1 MNYIIAKTVIIF
13 FFILSPLNAHYF
25 SESFSKWNVVDAIV
39 EANFSLLTLE
49 STRIFQVEN
58 YQKIM
63 FEENLSEIDVFKIYL
78 SQHLKVTSEG
88 KNCSLVD
95 EIKELNSQEG
105 SLNLSLKFEC
115 KSNKEIKIINKDLFN
130 LVQSHIHIARVY
142 IDNHLYTEK
151 ALFFNDQSIDLNEE
165 KVSNSFAK
173 SFYKFF
179 SLGLYHILSGYDHLL
194 FILGLLLLVTN
205 LKRLLLVITGFTIG
219 HSLTL
224 SLSVINIIQVKSSL
238 IEALIGYT
246 IMFVGLEYLYKKN
259 NDHRISVLFIT
270 ILSVLLLI
278 FGHLFNPSFPYF
290 LVLGIL
296 LFSLGYFYLLINLKS
311 ENNLLSII
319 TIIFG
324 LIHGFGFGGFLL
336 GSKISSEN
344 IFSGL
349 LGFNLGV
356 EVGQIIFVLLILLI
370 YKLLMTLKITKI
382 IEVMK
387 NLSFFAVVFFGF
399 FFLFKDYSLK
409 TNKNIKAQ

>member
-1 MNYIIAKTVIIF
+1 MNYIIANTVIIF
-13 FFILSPLNAHYF
+13 FFLLSPLNAHYF
-25 SESFSKWNVVDAIV
+25 SESFSKWNVVDNKI

-63 FEENLSEIDVFKIYL
+63 FEENLSETDVFKIYL

-105 SLNLSLKFEC
+105 SLNLSLNFEC
-115 KSNKEIKIINKDLFN
+115 PSNKEIKIINNALFN
-130 LVQSHIHIARVY
+130 LVQSHIHIARIY
-142 IDNHLYTEK
+142 IDNNLYTEK

-165 KVSNSFAK
+165 KENNSFSN

-179 SLGLYHILSGYDHLL
+179 SLGLDHILSGYDHLL

-224 SLSVINIIQVKSSL
+224 SISVINIIQVKSSL
-238 IEALIGYT
+238 VEALIGYT
-246 IMFVGLEYLYKKN
+246 IMFVGLEYLYKEN
-259 NDHRISVLFIT
+259 NDHRVSIIFIT
-270 ILSVLLLI
+270 TLSILLLI
-278 FGHLFNPSFPYF
+278 FGNLINPNFPYF
-290 LVLGIL
+290 LILGIL
-296 LFSLGYFYLLINLKS
+296 IFSLGYFYLLKNLNS

-336 GSKISSEN
+336 GSKITSEN
-344 IFSGL
+344 ILSGL

-382 IEVMK
+382 IDIMK

-399 FFLFKDYSLK
+399 FFFIQRL
-409 TNKNIKAQ
+409 IA

>member
-1 MNYIIAKTVIIF
+1 MNYIIANTVIILF
-13 FFILSPLNAHYF
+13 FLLSPLNAHYF
-25 SESFSKWNVVDAIV
+25 SESFSKWNVVDNKV

-63 FEENLSEIDVFKIYL
+63 FEENLSETDVFKIYL

-88 KNCSLVD
+88 KSCSLVD

-105 SLNLSLKFEC
+105 SLNLSLNFEC
-115 KSNKEIKIINKDLFN
+115 PSNKEIKIINNALFN
-130 LVQSHIHIARVY
+130 LVQSHIHIARIY
-142 IDNHLYTEK
+142 IDNNLYTEK

-165 KVSNSFAK
+165 KENNSFSN

-179 SLGLYHILSGYDHLL
+179 SLGLDHILSGYDHLL

-238 IEALIGYT
+238 VEALIGYT
-246 IMFVGLEYLYKKN
+246 IMFVGLEYLYKENK
-259 NDHRISVLFIT
+259 DHRVSMIFIT
-270 ILSVLLLI
+270 TLSSLLLI
-278 FGHLFNPSFPYF
+278 FGNLINPNFPYF
-290 LVLGIL
+290 LILGIL
-296 LFSLGYFYLLINLKS
+296 LFSLGYFYLLKNLNS

-356 EVGQIIFVLLILLI
+356 EVGQIIFVLFILLI
-370 YKLLMTLKITKI
+370 YKLLITLKITKT

-399 FFLFKDYSLK
+399 FFFIQRL
-409 TNKNIKAQ
+409 IA

>member
-1 MNYIIAKTVIIF
+1 MNYIIANTVIILF
-13 FFILSPLNAHYF
+13 FLLSPLNAHYF
-25 SESFSKWNVVDAIV
+25 SESFSKWNVVDNKV

-63 FEENLSEIDVFKIYL
+63 FEENLSETDVFKIYL

-105 SLNLSLKFEC
+105 SLNLSLNFEC
-115 KSNKEIKIINKDLFN
+115 PSNKEIKIINNALFN
-130 LVQSHIHIARVY
+130 LVQSHIHIARIY
-142 IDNHLYTEK
+142 IDNNLYTEK

-165 KVSNSFAK
+165 KENNSFSN

-179 SLGLYHILSGYDHLL
+179 SLGLDHILSGYDHLL

-238 IEALIGYT
+238 VEALIGYT
-246 IMFVGLEYLYKKN
+246 IMFVGLEYLYKEN
-259 NDHRISVLFIT
+259 NDHRVSMIFIT
-270 ILSVLLLI
+270 TLSLLLLI
-278 FGHLFNPSFPYF
+278 FGNLINPNFPYF
-290 LVLGIL
+290 LILGIL
-296 LFSLGYFYLLINLKS
+296 LFSLGYFYLLKNLNS
-311 ENNLLSII
+311 ENNLLSIL

-399 FFLFKDYSLK
+399 FFFIQRLI
-409 TNKNIKAQ
+409 T

>member
-1 MNYIIAKTVIIF
+1 MNYIIANTVIILF
-13 FFILSPLNAHYF
+13 FLLSPLNAHYF
-25 SESFSKWNVVDAIV
+25 SESFSKWNVVDNKV

-63 FEENLSEIDVFKIYL
+63 FEENLSETDVFKIYL

-105 SLNLSLKFEC
+105 SLNLSLNFEC
-115 KSNKEIKIINKDLFN
+115 PSNKEIKIINNALFN
-130 LVQSHIHIARVY
+130 LVQSHIHIARIY
-142 IDNHLYTEK
+142 IDNNLYTEK

-165 KVSNSFAK
+165 KENNSFSN

-179 SLGLYHILSGYDHLL
+179 SLGLDHILSGYDHLL

-238 IEALIGYT
+238 VEALIGYT
-246 IMFVGLEYLYKKN
+246 IMFVGLEYLYKEN
-259 NDHRISVLFIT
+259 NDHRVSMIFIT
-270 ILSVLLLI
+270 TLSLLLLI
-278 FGHLFNPSFPYF
+278 FGNLINPNFPYF
-290 LVLGIL
+290 LILGIL
-296 LFSLGYFYLLINLKS
+296 LFSLGYFYLLKNLNS

-399 FFLFKDYSLK
+399 FFFIQRL
-409 TNKNIKAQ
+409 IA

>member
-1 MNYIIAKTVIIF
+1 MNYIIANTVIILF
-13 FFILSPLNAHYF
+13 FLLSPLNAHYF
-25 SESFSKWNVVDAIV
+25 SESFSKWNVVDNKV

-63 FEENLSEIDVFKIYL
+63 FEENLSETDVFKIYL

-88 KNCSLVD
+88 KSCSLVD

-105 SLNLSLKFEC
+105 SLNLSLNFEC
-115 KSNKEIKIINKDLFN
+115 PSNKEIKIINNALFN
-130 LVQSHIHIARVY
+130 LVQSHIHIARIY
-142 IDNHLYTEK
+142 IDNNLYTEK

-165 KVSNSFAK
+165 KENNSFSN

-179 SLGLYHILSGYDHLL
+179 SLGLDHILSGYDHLL
-194 FILGLLLLVTN
+194 FILGLLLLVKN

-238 IEALIGYT
+238 VEALIGYT
-246 IMFVGLEYLYKKN
+246 IMFVGLEYLYKEN
-259 NDHRISVLFIT
+259 NDHRVSMIFIT
-270 ILSVLLLI
+270 TLSLLLLI
-278 FGHLFNPSFPYF
+278 FGNLINPNFPYF
-290 LVLGIL
+290 LILGIL
-296 LFSLGYFYLLINLKS
+296 LFSLGYFYLLKNLNS

-370 YKLLMTLKITKI
+370 YKLLTTLKITKI
-382 IEVMK
+382 IDVLK
-387 NLSFFAVVFFGF
+387 NLSFFVVVLFGF
-399 FFLFKDYSLK
+399 FFFIQRLV
-409 TNKNIKAQ
+409 A

>member
-1 MNYIIAKTVIIF
+1 MNYIIANTVIILF
-13 FFILSPLNAHYF
+13 FLLSPLNAHYF
-25 SESFSKWNVVDAIV
+25 SESFSKWNVVDNKV

-63 FEENLSEIDVFKIYL
+63 FEENLSETDVFKIYL

-105 SLNLSLKFEC
+105 SLNLSLNFEC
-115 KSNKEIKIINKDLFN
+115 PSNKEIKIINNALFN
-130 LVQSHIHIARVY
+130 LVQSHIHIARIY
-142 IDNHLYTEK
+142 IDNNLYTEK

-165 KVSNSFAK
+165 KENNSFSN

-179 SLGLYHILSGYDHLL
+179 SLGLDHILSGYDHLL

-238 IEALIGYT
+238 VEALIGYT
-246 IMFVGLEYLYKKN
+246 IMFVGLEYLYKEN
-259 NDHRISVLFIT
+259 NDHRVSMIFIT
-270 ILSVLLLI
+270 ALSLLLLI
-278 FGHLFNPSFPYF
+278 FGNLINPNFPYF
-290 LVLGIL
+290 LILGIL
-296 LFSLGYFYLLINLKS
+296 LFSLGYFYLLKNLNS

-356 EVGQIIFVLLILLI
+356 EVGQIIFVLLVLLI

-399 FFLFKDYSLK
+399 FFFIQRL
-409 TNKNIKAQ
+409 IA

>member
-25 SESFSKWNVVDAIV
+25 SESFSKWNVVDAKV

-115 KSNKEIKIINKDLFN
+115 PSNKEIKIINNALFN

-165 KVSNSFAK
+165 KENNSFAK

-179 SLGLYHILSGYDHLL
+179 SLGLDHILSGYDHLL

-238 IEALIGYT
+238 VEALIGYT
-246 IMFVGLEYLYKKN
+246 IMFVGLEYLYKEN
-259 NDHRISVLFIT
+259 NDHRVSMIFIT
-270 ILSVLLLI
+270 TLSLLLLI
-278 FGHLFNPSFPYF
+278 FGNLINPNFPYF
-290 LVLGIL
+290 LILGIL
-296 LFSLGYFYLLINLKS
+296 LFSLGYFYLLKNLNS

-399 FFLFKDYSLK
+399 FFFIQRL
-409 TNKNIKAQ
+409 IA

>member
-1 MNYIIAKTVIIF
+1 MNYIIANTVIILF
-13 FFILSPLNAHYF
+13 FLLSPLNAHYF
-25 SESFSKWNVVDAIV
+25 SESFSKWNVVDNKV

-63 FEENLSEIDVFKIYL
+63 FEENLSETDVFKIYL

-88 KNCSLVD
+88 KSCSLVD

-105 SLNLSLKFEC
+105 SLNLSLNFEC
-115 KSNKEIKIINKDLFN
+115 PSNKEIKIINNALFN
-130 LVQSHIHIARVY
+130 LVQSHIHIARIY
-142 IDNHLYTEK
+142 IDNNLYTEK

-165 KVSNSFAK
+165 KENNSFSN

-179 SLGLYHILSGYDHLL
+179 SLGLDHILSGYDHLL

-238 IEALIGYT
+238 VEALIGYT
-246 IMFVGLEYLYKKN
+246 IMFVGLEYLYKEN
-259 NDHRISVLFIT
+259 NDHRVSMIFIT
-270 ILSVLLLI
+270 TLSLLLLI
-278 FGHLFNPSFPYF
+278 FGNLINPNFPYF
-290 LVLGIL
+290 LILGIL
-296 LFSLGYFYLLINLKS
+296 LFSLGYFYLLKNLNS

-349 LGFNLGV
+349 LGFKLGV

-399 FFLFKDYSLK
+399 FFFIQRL
-409 TNKNIKAQ
+409 IA

>member
-1 MNYIIAKTVIIF
+1 MNYIIANTVIILF
-13 FFILSPLNAHYF
+13 FLLSPLNAHYF
-25 SESFSKWNVVDAIV
+25 SESFSKWNVVDNKI

-63 FEENLSEIDVFKIYL
+63 FEENLSETDVFKIYL

-105 SLNLSLKFEC
+105 SLNLSLNFEC
-115 KSNKEIKIINKDLFN
+115 PSNNEIKIINNALFN
-130 LVQSHIHIARVY
+130 LVQSHIHIARIY
-142 IDNHLYTEK
+142 IDNNLYTEK

-165 KVSNSFAK
+165 KENNSFSN

-179 SLGLYHILSGYDHLL
+179 SLGLDHILSGYDHLL

-205 LKRLLLVITGFTIG
+205 VKRLLLVITGFTIG

-238 IEALIGYT
+238 VEALIGYT
-246 IMFVGLEYLYKKN
+246 IMFVGLEYLYKEN
-259 NDHRISVLFIT
+259 NDHRVSMIFIT
-270 ILSVLLLI
+270 TLSLLLLI
-278 FGHLFNPSFPYF
+278 FGNLINPNFPYF
-290 LVLGIL
+290 LILGIL
-296 LFSLGYFYLLINLKS
+296 LFSLGYFYLLKNLNS

-387 NLSFFAVVFFGF
+387 NLSFFAVIFFGF
-399 FFLFKDYSLK
+399 LFFIQRL
-409 TNKNIKAQ
+409 IA

>member
-1 MNYIIAKTVIIF
+1 MNYIIANTVIILF
-13 FFILSPLNAHYF
+13 FLLSPLNAHYF
-25 SESFSKWNVVDAIV
+25 SESFSKWNVVDNKV

-63 FEENLSEIDVFKIYL
+63 FEENLSETDVFKIYL

-105 SLNLSLKFEC
+105 SLNLSLNFEC
-115 KSNKEIKIINKDLFN
+115 PSNKEIKIINNALFN
-130 LVQSHIHIARVY
+130 LVQSHIHIARIY
-142 IDNHLYTEK
+142 IDNNLYTEK

-165 KVSNSFAK
+165 KENNSFSN

-179 SLGLYHILSGYDHLL
+179 SLGLDHILSGYDHLL

-238 IEALIGYT
+238 VEALIGYT
-246 IMFVGLEYLYKKN
+246 IMFVGLEYLYKENK
-259 NDHRISVLFIT
+259 DHRVTMIIIT
-270 ILSVLLLI
+270 TLSLLLLI
-278 FGHLFNPSFPYF
+278 FGNLINPNFPYF
-290 LVLGIL
+290 LILGIL
-296 LFSLGYFYLLINLKS
+296 LFSLGYFYLLKNLNS

-370 YKLLMTLKITKI
+370 YKLLMTLKITKM
-382 IEVMK
+382 IEVIK
-387 NLSFFAVVFFGF
+387 NLSFFSVVFFGF
-399 FFLFKDYSLK
+399 FFFVQRL
-409 TNKNIKAQ
+409 IA

>member
-1 MNYIIAKTVIIF
+1 MNYIIANTVIILF
-13 FFILSPLNAHYF
+13 FLLSPLNAHYF
-25 SESFSKWNVVDAIV
+25 SESFSKWNVVDNKV

-63 FEENLSEIDVFKIYL
+63 FEENLSETDVFKIYL

-105 SLNLSLKFEC
+105 SLNLSLNFEC
-115 KSNKEIKIINKDLFN
+115 PSNNEIKIINNALFN
-130 LVQSHIHIARVY
+130 LVQSHIHIARIY
-142 IDNHLYTEK
+142 IDNNLYTEK

-165 KVSNSFAK
+165 KENNSFSN

-179 SLGLYHILSGYDHLL
+179 SLGLDHILSGYDHLL

-205 LKRLLLVITGFTIG
+205 VKRLLLVITGFTIG

-238 IEALIGYT
+238 VEALIGYT
-246 IMFVGLEYLYKKN
+246 IMFVGLEYLYKEN
-259 NDHRISVLFIT
+259 NDHRVSMIFIT
-270 ILSVLLLI
+270 TLSLLLLI
-278 FGHLFNPSFPYF
+278 FGNLINPNFPYF
-290 LVLGIL
+290 LILGIL
-296 LFSLGYFYLLINLKS
+296 LFSLGYFYLLKNLNS

-399 FFLFKDYSLK
+399 FFFIQRL
-409 TNKNIKAQ
+409 IA

>member
-1 MNYIIAKTVIIF
+1 MNYIIANTVIILF
-13 FFILSPLNAHYF
+13 FLLSPLNAHYF
-25 SESFSKWNVVDAIV
+25 SESFSKWNVVDNKV

-63 FEENLSEIDVFKIYL
+63 FEENLSETDVFKIYL

-88 KNCSLVD
+88 KSCSLVD

-105 SLNLSLKFEC
+105 SLNLSLNFEC
-115 KSNKEIKIINKDLFN
+115 PSNKEIKIINNALFN
-130 LVQSHIHIARVY
+130 LVQSHIHIARIY
-142 IDNHLYTEK
+142 IDNNLYTEK

-165 KVSNSFAK
+165 KENNSFSN

-179 SLGLYHILSGYDHLL
+179 SLGLDHILSGYDHLL

-238 IEALIGYT
+238 VEALIGYT
-246 IMFVGLEYLYKKN
+246 IMFVGLEYLYKENK
-259 NDHRISVLFIT
+259 DHRVSMIFIT
-270 ILSVLLLI
+270 TLSLLLLI
-278 FGHLFNPSFPYF
+278 FGNLINPNFPYF
-290 LVLGIL
+290 LILGIL
-296 LFSLGYFYLLINLKS
+296 LFSLGYFYLLKNLNS

-399 FFLFKDYSLK
+399 FFFIQRL
-409 TNKNIKAQ
+409 IA

>member
-1 MNYIIAKTVIIF
+1 MNYIIANTVIILF
-13 FFILSPLNAHYF
+13 FLLSPLNAHYF
-25 SESFSKWNVVDAIV
+25 SESFSKWNVVDNKV

-63 FEENLSEIDVFKIYL
+63 FEENLSETDVFKIYL

-88 KNCSLVD
+88 KSCSLVD

-105 SLNLSLKFEC
+105 SLNLSLNFEC
-115 KSNKEIKIINKDLFN
+115 PSNKEIKIINNALFN
-130 LVQSHIHIARVY
+130 LVQSHIHIARIY
-142 IDNHLYTEK
+142 IDNNLYTEK

-165 KVSNSFAK
+165 KENNSFSN

-179 SLGLYHILSGYDHLL
+179 SLGLDHILSGYDHLL

-238 IEALIGYT
+238 VEALIGYT
-246 IMFVGLEYLYKKN
+246 IMFVGLEYLYKEN
-259 NDHRISVLFIT
+259 NDHRVSMIFIT
-270 ILSVLLLI
+270 TLSLLLLI
-278 FGHLFNPSFPYF
+278 FGNLINPNFPYF
-290 LVLGIL
+290 LILGIL
-296 LFSLGYFYLLINLKS
+296 LFSLGYFYLLKNLNS

-370 YKLLMTLKITKI
+370 YKLLMILKITKI

-399 FFLFKDYSLK
+399 FFFIQRL
-409 TNKNIKAQ
+409 IA

>member
-1 MNYIIAKTVIIF
+1 MNYIIANTVIILF
-13 FFILSPLNAHYF
+13 FLLSPLNAHYF
-25 SESFSKWNVVDAIV
+25 SESFSKWNVVDNKV

-63 FEENLSEIDVFKIYL
+63 FEENLSETDVFKIYL

-88 KNCSLVD
+88 KSCSLVD
-95 EIKELNSQEG
+95 DIKELNSQEG
-105 SLNLSLKFEC
+105 SLNLSLNFEC
-115 KSNKEIKIINKDLFN
+115 PSNKEIKIINNALFN
-130 LVQSHIHIARVY
+130 LVQSHIHIARIY
-142 IDNHLYTEK
+142 IDNNLYTEK

-165 KVSNSFAK
+165 KENNSFSN

-179 SLGLYHILSGYDHLL
+179 SLGLDHILSGYDHLL

-238 IEALIGYT
+238 VEALIGYT
-246 IMFVGLEYLYKKN
+246 IMFVGLEYLYKEN
-259 NDHRISVLFIT
+259 NDHRVSMIFIT
-270 ILSVLLLI
+270 TLSLLLLI
-278 FGHLFNPSFPYF
+278 FGNLINPNFPYF
-290 LVLGIL
+290 LILGIL
-296 LFSLGYFYLLINLKS
+296 LFSLGYFYLLKNLNS

-399 FFLFKDYSLK
+399 FFFIQRL
-409 TNKNIKAQ
+409 IA

>member
-1 MNYIIAKTVIIF
+1 MNYIIANTVIILF
-13 FFILSPLNAHYF
+13 FLLSPLNAHYF
-25 SESFSKWNVVDAIV
+25 SESFSKWNVVDNKV

-63 FEENLSEIDVFKIYL
+63 FEENLSETDVFKIYL

-105 SLNLSLKFEC
+105 SLNLSLNFEC
-115 KSNKEIKIINKDLFN
+115 PSNKEIKIINNALFN
-130 LVQSHIHIARVY
+130 LVQSHIHIARIY
-142 IDNHLYTEK
+142 IDNNLYTEK

-165 KVSNSFAK
+165 KENNSFSN

-179 SLGLYHILSGYDHLL
+179 TLGLDHILSGYDHLL

-238 IEALIGYT
+238 VEALIGYT
-246 IMFVGLEYLYKKN
+246 IMFVGLEYLYKEN
-259 NDHRISVLFIT
+259 NDHRVSMIFIT
-270 ILSVLLLI
+270 TLSLLLLI
-278 FGHLFNPSFPYF
+278 FGNLINPNFPYF
-290 LVLGIL
+290 LILGIL
-296 LFSLGYFYLLINLKS
+296 LFSLGYFYLLKNLNS

-399 FFLFKDYSLK
+399 FFFIQRL
-409 TNKNIKAQ
+409 IA

>member
-1 MNYIIAKTVIIF
+1 MNYIIANTLIILF
-13 FFILSPLNAHYF
+13 FLLSPLNAHYF
-25 SESFSKWNVVDAIV
+25 SESFSKWNVVDNKV

-63 FEENLSEIDVFKIYL
+63 FEENLSETDVFKIYL

-88 KNCSLVD
+88 KSCSLID

-105 SLNLSLKFEC
+105 SLNLSLNFEC
-115 KSNKEIKIINKDLFN
+115 PSNKEIKIINNALFN
-130 LVQSHIHIARVY
+130 LVQSHIHIARIY
-142 IDNHLYTEK
+142 IDNNLYTEK

-165 KVSNSFAK
+165 KENNSFSN

-179 SLGLYHILSGYDHLL
+179 SLGLDHILSGYDHLL

-238 IEALIGYT
+238 VEALIGYT
-246 IMFVGLEYLYKKN
+246 IMFVGLEYLYKENK
-259 NDHRISVLFIT
+259 DHRVSMIFIT
-270 ILSVLLLI
+270 TLSLLLLI
-278 FGHLFNPSFPYF
+278 FGNLINPNFPYF
-290 LVLGIL
+290 LILGIL
-296 LFSLGYFYLLINLKS
+296 LFSLGYFYLLKNLNS

-336 GSKISSEN
+336 GTKISSEN

-399 FFLFKDYSLK
+399 FFFIQRL
-409 TNKNIKAQ
+409 IA

>member
-1 MNYIIAKTVIIF
+1 MNYIIANTVIILF
-13 FFILSPLNAHYF
+13 FLLSPLNAHYF
-25 SESFSKWNVVDAIV
+25 SESFSKWNVVDNKV

-63 FEENLSEIDVFKIYL
+63 FEENLSETDVFKIYL

-105 SLNLSLKFEC
+105 SLNLSLNFEC
-115 KSNKEIKIINKDLFN
+115 PSNKEIKIINNALFN
-130 LVQSHIHIARVY
+130 LFQSHIHIARIY
-142 IDNHLYTEK
+142 IDNNLYTEK

-165 KVSNSFAK
+165 KENNSFSN

-179 SLGLYHILSGYDHLL
+179 SLGLDHILSGYDHLL

-224 SLSVINIIQVKSSL
+224 SLSVINVIQVKSSL
-238 IEALIGYT
+238 VEALIGYT
-246 IMFVGLEYLYKKN
+246 IMFVGLEYLYKEN
-259 NDHRISVLFIT
+259 NDHRVSMIFIT
-270 ILSVLLLI
+270 TLSLLLLI
-278 FGHLFNPSFPYF
+278 FGNLINPNFPYF
-290 LVLGIL
+290 LILGIL
-296 LFSLGYFYLLINLKS
+296 LFSLGYFYLLKNLNS

-399 FFLFKDYSLK
+399 FFFIQRL
-409 TNKNIKAQ
+409 IA

>member
-1 MNYIIAKTVIIF
+1 MNYIIANTVIILF
-13 FFILSPLNAHYF
+13 FLLSPLNAHYF
-25 SESFSKWNVVDAIV
+25 SESFSKWNVVDNKV
-39 EANFSLLTLE
+39 EAHFSLLTLE

-63 FEENLSEIDVFKIYL
+63 FEENLSETDVFKIYL

-105 SLNLSLKFEC
+105 SLNLSLNFEC
-115 KSNKEIKIINKDLFN
+115 PSNKEIKIINNALFN
-130 LVQSHIHIARVY
+130 LVQSHIHIARIY
-142 IDNHLYTEK
+142 IDNNLYAEK

-165 KVSNSFAK
+165 KENNSFSN

-179 SLGLYHILSGYDHLL
+179 SLGLDHILSGYDHLL

-238 IEALIGYT
+238 VEALIGYT
-246 IMFVGLEYLYKKN
+246 IMFVGLEYLYKEN
-259 NDHRISVLFIT
+259 NDHRVSMIFIT
-270 ILSVLLLI
+270 TLSLLLLI
-278 FGHLFNPSFPYF
+278 FGNLINPNFPYF
-290 LVLGIL
+290 LISGIL
-296 LFSLGYFYLLINLKS
+296 LFSLGYFYLLKNLNS

-382 IEVMK
+382 IEIMK

-399 FFLFKDYSLK
+399 FFFIQRL
-409 TNKNIKAQ
+409 IA

>member
-1 MNYIIAKTVIIF
+1 MNYIIANTVIILF
-13 FFILSPLNAHYF
+13 FLLSPLNAHYF
-25 SESFSKWNVVDAIV
+25 SESFSKWNVVDNKV

-63 FEENLSEIDVFKIYL
+63 FEENLSETDVFKIYL

-105 SLNLSLKFEC
+105 SLNLSLNFEC
-115 KSNKEIKIINKDLFN
+115 PSNKEIKIINNALFN
-130 LVQSHIHIARVY
+130 LVQSHIHIARIY
-142 IDNHLYTEK
+142 IDNNLYTEK

-165 KVSNSFAK
+165 KENNSFSN

-179 SLGLYHILSGYDHLL
+179 SLGLDHILSGYDHLL

-238 IEALIGYT
+238 VEALIGYT
-246 IMFVGLEYLYKKN
+246 IMFVGLEYLYKEN
-259 NDHRISVLFIT
+259 NDHRVSMIFIT
-270 ILSVLLLI
+270 TLSLLLLI
-278 FGHLFNPSFPYF
+278 FGNLINPNFPYF
-290 LVLGIL
+290 LILGIL
-296 LFSLGYFYLLINLKS
+296 LFSLGYFYLLKNLNS

-356 EVGQIIFVLLILLI
+356 EVGQIIFVLIILLI

-387 NLSFFAVVFFGF
+387 NLSFFAVVFLGF
-399 FFLFKDYSLK
+399 FFFIQRL
-409 TNKNIKAQ
+409 IA

>member
-1 MNYIIAKTVIIF
+1 MNYIIANTVIILF
-13 FFILSPLNAHYF
+13 FLLSPLNAHYF
-25 SESFSKWNVVDAIV
+25 SESFSKWNVVDNKV

-63 FEENLSEIDVFKIYL
+63 FEENLSETDVFKIYL

-88 KNCSLVD
+88 KNCYLVD

-105 SLNLSLKFEC
+105 SLNLSLNFEC
-115 KSNKEIKIINKDLFN
+115 PSNKEIKIINNALFN
-130 LVQSHIHIARVY
+130 LVQSHIHIARIY
-142 IDNHLYTEK
+142 IDNNLYTEK

-165 KVSNSFAK
+165 KENNSFSN

-179 SLGLYHILSGYDHLL
+179 SLGLDHILSGYDHLL

-238 IEALIGYT
+238 VEALIGYT
-246 IMFVGLEYLYKKN
+246 IMFVGLEYLYKEN
-259 NDHRISVLFIT
+259 NDHRVSMIFIT
-270 ILSVLLLI
+270 TLSLLLLI
-278 FGHLFNPSFPYF
+278 FGNLINPNFPYF
-290 LVLGIL
+290 LILGIL
-296 LFSLGYFYLLINLKS
+296 LFSLGYFYLLKNLNS

-399 FFLFKDYSLK
+399 FFFIQRL
-409 TNKNIKAQ
+409 IA

>member
-1 MNYIIAKTVIIF
+1 MNYIIANTVIILF
-13 FFILSPLNAHYF
+13 FLLTPLNAHYF
-25 SESFSKWNVVDAIV
+25 SESFSKWNVVDNKV

-63 FEENLSEIDVFKIYL
+63 FEENLSETDVFKIYL

-88 KNCSLVD
+88 KNCSLVN

-105 SLNLSLKFEC
+105 SLNLSLNFEC
-115 KSNKEIKIINKDLFN
+115 PSNNEIKIINNALFN
-130 LVQSHIHIARVY
+130 LVQNHIHIARIY
-142 IDNHLYTEK
+142 IDNNLYTEK

-165 KVSNSFAK
+165 KENNSFSN

-179 SLGLYHILSGYDHLL
+179 SLGLDHILSGYDHLL

-205 LKRLLLVITGFTIG
+205 VKRLLLVITGFTIG

-238 IEALIGYT
+238 VEALIGYT
-246 IMFVGLEYLYKKN
+246 IMFVGLEYLYKEN
-259 NDHRISVLFIT
+259 NDHRVSMIFIT
-270 ILSVLLLI
+270 ALSLLLLI
-278 FGHLFNPSFPYF
+278 FGNLINPNFPYF
-290 LVLGIL
+290 LILGIL
-296 LFSLGYFYLLINLKS
+296 LFSLGYFYLLKNLNS

-344 IFSGL
+344 ILSGL

-387 NLSFFAVVFFGF
+387 NLSFFAVVFLGF
-399 FFLFKDYSLK
+399 FFFIQRL
-409 TNKNIKAQ
+409 IA

>member
-1 MNYIIAKTVIIF
+1 MNYIIAKTVIILF
-13 FFILSPLNAHYF
+13 FLLSPLNAHYF
-25 SESFSKWNVVDAIV
+25 SESFSKWNVVDNKV

-63 FEENLSEIDVFKIYL
+63 FEENLSETDVFKIYL

-105 SLNLSLKFEC
+105 SLNLSLNFEC
-115 KSNKEIKIINKDLFN
+115 PSNKEINIINNALFN
-130 LVQSHIHIARVY
+130 LVQSHIHIARIY
-142 IDNHLYTEK
+142 IDNNLYTEK

-165 KVSNSFAK
+165 KENNSFSN

-179 SLGLYHILSGYDHLL
+179 SLGLDHILSGYDHLL

-224 SLSVINIIQVKSSL
+224 SLSVINVIQVKSSL
-238 IEALIGYT
+238 VEALIGYT
-246 IMFVGLEYLYKKN
+246 IMFVGLEYLYKEN
-259 NDHRISVLFIT
+259 NDHRVSMIFIT
-270 ILSVLLLI
+270 TLSLLLLV
-278 FGHLFNPSFPYF
+278 FGNLINPNFPYF
-290 LVLGIL
+290 LILGIL
-296 LFSLGYFYLLINLKS
+296 LFSLGYFYLLKNLNS

-399 FFLFKDYSLK
+399 FFFIQRL
-409 TNKNIKAQ
+409 IA

>member
-1 MNYIIAKTVIIF
+1 MNYIIANTVIILF
-13 FFILSPLNAHYF
+13 FLLSPLNAHYF
-25 SESFSKWNVVDAIV
+25 SESFSKWNVVDNKV

-63 FEENLSEIDVFKIYL
+63 FEENLSETDVFKIYL

-105 SLNLSLKFEC
+105 SLNLSLNFEC
-115 KSNKEIKIINKDLFN
+115 PSNKEIKIINNALFN
-130 LVQSHIHIARVY
+130 LVQSHIHIARIY
-142 IDNHLYTEK
+142 IDNNLYTEK

-165 KVSNSFAK
+165 KENNSFSN

-179 SLGLYHILSGYDHLL
+179 SLGLDHILSGYDHLL

-238 IEALIGYT
+238 VEALIGYT
-246 IMFVGLEYLYKKN
+246 IMFVGLEYLYKEN
-259 NDHRISVLFIT
+259 NDHRVSMIFIT
-270 ILSVLLLI
+270 TLSLLLLI
-278 FGHLFNPSFPYF
+278 FGNLINPNFPYF
-290 LVLGIL
+290 LILGIL
-296 LFSLGYFYLLINLKS
+296 LFSLGYFYLLKNLNS

-356 EVGQIIFVLLILLI
+356 EVGQIIFVLLILLT

-399 FFLFKDYSLK
+399 FFFIQRL
-409 TNKNIKAQ
+409 IA

>member
-1 MNYIIAKTVIIF
+1 MNYIIANTVIILF
-13 FFILSPLNAHYF
+13 FLLSPLNAHYF
-25 SESFSKWNVVDAIV
+25 SESFSKWNVVDNKV

-63 FEENLSEIDVFKIYL
+63 FEENLSETDVFKIYL

-105 SLNLSLKFEC
+105 SLNLSLNFEC
-115 KSNKEIKIINKDLFN
+115 PSNKEIKIINNALFN
-130 LVQSHIHIARVY
+130 LVQSHIHIARIY
-142 IDNHLYTEK
+142 IDNNLYTEK

-165 KVSNSFAK
+165 KENNSFSN

-179 SLGLYHILSGYDHLL
+179 SLGLDHILSGYDHLL

-238 IEALIGYT
+238 VEALIGYT
-246 IMFVGLEYLYKKN
+246 IMFVGLEYLYKENK
-259 NDHRISVLFIT
+259 DHRVSMIFIT
-270 ILSVLLLI
+270 TLSLLLLI
-278 FGHLFNPSFPYF
+278 FGNLINPNFPYF
-290 LVLGIL
+290 LILGIL
-296 LFSLGYFYLLINLKS
+296 LFSLGYFYLLKNLNS

-356 EVGQIIFVLLILLI
+356 EVGQIIFVLFILLI
-370 YKLLMTLKITKI
+370 YKLLMTLKITKT

-399 FFLFKDYSLK
+399 FFFIQRL
-409 TNKNIKAQ
+409 IA

>member
-1 MNYIIAKTVIIF
+1 MNYIIANTVIILF
-13 FFILSPLNAHYF
+13 FLLSPLNAHYF
-25 SESFSKWNVVDAIV
+25 SESFSKWNVVDNKV

-63 FEENLSEIDVFKIYL
+63 FEENLSETDVFKIYL

-105 SLNLSLKFEC
+105 SLNLSLNFEC
-115 KSNKEIKIINKDLFN
+115 PSNKEIKIINNALFN
-130 LVQSHIHIARVY
+130 LVQSHIHIARIY
-142 IDNHLYTEK
+142 IDNNLYTEK

-165 KVSNSFAK
+165 KENNSFSN

-179 SLGLYHILSGYDHLL
+179 SLGLDHILSGYDHLL

-238 IEALIGYT
+238 VEALIGYT
-246 IMFVGLEYLYKKN
+246 IMFVGLEYLYKEN
-259 NDHRISVLFIT
+259 NDHRVSMVFIT
-270 ILSVLLLI
+270 TLSLLLLI
-278 FGHLFNPSFPYF
+278 FGNLINPNFPYF
-290 LVLGIL
+290 LILGIL
-296 LFSLGYFYLLINLKS
+296 LFSLGYFYLLKNLNS

-370 YKLLMTLKITKI
+370 YKLLMSLKITKI

-399 FFLFKDYSLK
+399 FFFIQRL
-409 TNKNIKAQ
+409 IA

>member
-1 MNYIIAKTVIIF
+1 MNYIIANTVLILF
-13 FFILSPLNAHYF
+13 FLLSPLNAHYF
-25 SESFSKWNVVDAIV
+25 SESFSKWNVVDNKV

-63 FEENLSEIDVFKIYL
+63 FEENLSETDVFKIYL
-78 SQHLKVTSEG
+78 SQHLKVSSEG

-105 SLNLSLKFEC
+105 SLNLSLNFEC
-115 KSNKEIKIINKDLFN
+115 PSNKEIKIINNALFN
-130 LVQSHIHIARVY
+130 LVQSHIHIARIY
-142 IDNHLYTEK
+142 IDNNLYTEK

-165 KVSNSFAK
+165 KENNSFSN

-179 SLGLYHILSGYDHLL
+179 SLGLDHILSGYDHLL

-238 IEALIGYT
+238 VEALIGYT
-246 IMFVGLEYLYKKN
+246 IMFVGLEYLYKEN
-259 NDHRISVLFIT
+259 NDHRVSMIFIT
-270 ILSVLLLI
+270 TLSLLLLI
-278 FGHLFNPSFPYF
+278 FGNLINPNFPYF
-290 LVLGIL
+290 LILGIL
-296 LFSLGYFYLLINLKS
+296 LFSLGYFYLLKNLNS

-370 YKLLMTLKITKI
+370 YKLLMSLKITKI

-399 FFLFKDYSLK
+399 FFFIQRL
-409 TNKNIKAQ
+409 IA

>member
-1 MNYIIAKTVIIF
+1 MNYIIANTVIILF
-13 FFILSPLNAHYF
+13 FLLSPLNAHYF
-25 SESFSKWNVVDAIV
+25 SESFSKWNVVDSKV

-63 FEENLSEIDVFKIYL
+63 FEENLSETDVFKIYL

-105 SLNLSLKFEC
+105 SLNLSLNFEC
-115 KSNKEIKIINKDLFN
+115 PSNKEIKIINNALFN
-130 LVQSHIHIARVY
+130 LVQSHIHIARIY
-142 IDNHLYTEK
+142 IDNNLYTEK

-165 KVSNSFAK
+165 KENNSFSN

-179 SLGLYHILSGYDHLL
+179 SLGLDHILSGYDHLL

-224 SLSVINIIQVKSSL
+224 SLSVINIVQVKSSL
-238 IEALIGYT
+238 VEALIGYT
-246 IMFVGLEYLYKKN
+246 IMFVGLEYLYKEN
-259 NDHRISVLFIT
+259 NDHRVSMIFIT
-270 ILSVLLLI
+270 TLSLLLLI
-278 FGHLFNPSFPYF
+278 FGNLINPNFPYF
-290 LVLGIL
+290 LILGIL
-296 LFSLGYFYLLINLKS
+296 LFSLGYFYLLKNLNS

-399 FFLFKDYSLK
+399 FFFIQRL
-409 TNKNIKAQ
+409 IA

>member
-1 MNYIIAKTVIIF
+1 MNYIIANTVIILF
-13 FFILSPLNAHYF
+13 FLLSPLNAHYF
-25 SESFSKWNVVDAIV
+25 SESFSKWNVVDNKV

-63 FEENLSEIDVFKIYL
+63 FEENLSETDVFKIYL

-105 SLNLSLKFEC
+105 SLNLSLNFEC
-115 KSNKEIKIINKDLFN
+115 PSNKEIKIINNALFN
-130 LVQSHIHIARVY
+130 LVQSHIHIARIY
-142 IDNHLYTEK
+142 IDNNLYTEK
-151 ALFFNDQSIDLNEE
+151 ALFFNDQSIDLSAE
-165 KVSNSFAK
+165 KKNHSFSN

-179 SLGLYHILSGYDHLL
+179 SLGLDHILSGYDHLL

-238 IEALIGYT
+238 VEALIGYT
-246 IMFVGLEYLYKKN
+246 IMFVGLEYLYKEN
-259 NDHRISVLFIT
+259 NDHRVSMIFIT
-270 ILSVLLLI
+270 TLSLLLLI
-278 FGHLFNPSFPYF
+278 FGNLINPNFPYF
-290 LVLGIL
+290 LILGIL
-296 LFSLGYFYLLINLKS
+296 LFSLGYFYLLKNLNS

-399 FFLFKDYSLK
+399 FFFIQRL
-409 TNKNIKAQ
+409 IA

>member
-1 MNYIIAKTVIIF
+1 MNYIIANTVIILF
-13 FFILSPLNAHYF
+13 FLLSPLNAHYF
-25 SESFSKWNVVDAIV
+25 SESFSKWNVVDNKV

-63 FEENLSEIDVFKIYL
+63 FEENLSETDVFKIYL

-105 SLNLSLKFEC
+105 SLNLSLNFEC
-115 KSNKEIKIINKDLFN
+115 PSNKKIKIINNALFN
-130 LVQSHIHIARVY
+130 LVQSHIHIARIY
-142 IDNHLYTEK
+142 IDNNLYTEK

-165 KVSNSFAK
+165 KENNSFSN

-179 SLGLYHILSGYDHLL
+179 SLGLDHILSGYDHLL

-238 IEALIGYT
+238 VEALIGYT
-246 IMFVGLEYLYKKN
+246 IMFVGLEYLYKEN
-259 NDHRISVLFIT
+259 NDHRVSMIFIT
-270 ILSVLLLI
+270 TLSLLLLI
-278 FGHLFNPSFPYF
+278 FGNLINPNFPYF
-290 LVLGIL
+290 LILGIL
-296 LFSLGYFYLLINLKS
+296 LFSLGYFYLLKNLNS

-399 FFLFKDYSLK
+399 FFFIQRL
-409 TNKNIKAQ
+409 IA

>member
-1 MNYIIAKTVIIF
+1 MNYIIAKTVIILF
-13 FFILSPLNAHYF
+13 FLLSPLNAHYF
-25 SESFSKWNVVDAIV
+25 SESFSKWNVVDNKV

-63 FEENLSEIDVFKIYL
+63 FEENLSESDVFKIYL
-78 SQHLKVTSEG
+78 SQHLKVSSEG

-105 SLNLSLKFEC
+105 SLNLSLNFEC
-115 KSNKEIKIINKDLFN
+115 PSNKEIKIINNALFN
-130 LVQSHIHIARVY
+130 LVQSHIHIARIY
-142 IDNHLYTEK
+142 IDNNLYTEK

-165 KVSNSFAK
+165 KENNSFSN

-179 SLGLYHILSGYDHLL
+179 SLGLDHILSGYDHLL

-238 IEALIGYT
+238 VEALIGYT
-246 IMFVGLEYLYKKN
+246 IMFVGLEYLYKEN
-259 NDHRISVLFIT
+259 NDHRVSMIFIT
-270 ILSVLLLI
+270 TLSLLLLI
-278 FGHLFNPSFPYF
+278 FGNLINPNFPYF
-290 LVLGIL
+290 LILGIL
-296 LFSLGYFYLLINLKS
+296 LFSLGYFYLLKNLNS

-399 FFLFKDYSLK
+399 FFFIQRL
-409 TNKNIKAQ
+409 IA

>member
-1 MNYIIAKTVIIF
+1 MNYIIAKTVIILF
-13 FFILSPLNAHYF
+13 FLLSPLNAHYF
-25 SESFSKWNVVDAIV
+25 SESFSKWNVVDNKV

-63 FEENLSEIDVFKIYL
+63 FEENLSETDVFKIYL

-105 SLNLSLKFEC
+105 SLNLSLNFEC
-115 KSNKEIKIINKDLFN
+115 PSNKEIKIINNALFN
-130 LVQSHIHIARVY
+130 LVQSHIHIARIY
-142 IDNHLYTEK
+142 IDNNLYTEK

-165 KVSNSFAK
+165 KENNSFSN

-179 SLGLYHILSGYDHLL
+179 SLGLDHILSGYDHLL

-238 IEALIGYT
+238 VEALIGYT
-246 IMFVGLEYLYKKN
+246 IMFVGLEYLYKENK
-259 NDHRISVLFIT
+259 DHRVSMIFIT
-270 ILSVLLLI
+270 TLSLLLLI
-278 FGHLFNPSFPYF
+278 FGNLINPNFPYF
-290 LVLGIL
+290 LILGIL
-296 LFSLGYFYLLINLKS
+296 LFSLGYFYLLKNLNS

-399 FFLFKDYSLK
+399 FFFIQRL
-409 TNKNIKAQ
+409 IA

>member
-1 MNYIIAKTVIIF
+1 MNYFIAKTVIILF
-13 FFILSPLNAHYF
+13 FLLSPLNAHYF
-25 SESFSKWNVVDAIV
+25 SESFSKWNVVDNKV

-63 FEENLSEIDVFKIYL
+63 FEENLSETDVFKIYL

-88 KNCSLVD
+88 KSCSLVD

-105 SLNLSLKFEC
+105 SLNLSLNFEC
-115 KSNKEIKIINKDLFN
+115 PSNKEIKIINNALFN
-130 LVQSHIHIARVY
+130 LVQSHIHIARIY
-142 IDNHLYTEK
+142 IDNNLYTEK

-165 KVSNSFAK
+165 KENNSFSN

-179 SLGLYHILSGYDHLL
+179 SLGLDHILSGYDHLL

-238 IEALIGYT
+238 VEALIGYT
-246 IMFVGLEYLYKKN
+246 IMFVGLEYLYKEN
-259 NDHRISVLFIT
+259 NDHRVSMIFIT
-270 ILSVLLLI
+270 TLSLLLLI
-278 FGHLFNPSFPYF
+278 FGNLINPNFPYF
-290 LVLGIL
+290 LILGIL
-296 LFSLGYFYLLINLKS
+296 LFSLGYFYLLKNLNS

-370 YKLLMTLKITKI
+370 YKLLITLKITKI
-382 IEVMK
+382 IEVIK
-387 NLSFFAVVFFGF
+387 NLSFFAIIFFGF
-399 FFLFKDYSLK
+399 FFFIQRL
-409 TNKNIKAQ
+409 IA

>member
-1 MNYIIAKTVIIF
+1 MNYIIANTVIILF
-13 FFILSPLNAHYF
+13 FLLSPLNAHYF
-25 SESFSKWNVVDAIV
+25 SESFSKWNVVDNKV

-63 FEENLSEIDVFKIYL
+63 FEENLSETDVFKIYL

-88 KNCSLVD
+88 KSCSLVD

-105 SLNLSLKFEC
+105 SLNLSLNFEC
-115 KSNKEIKIINKDLFN
+115 PSNKEIKIINNALFN
-130 LVQSHIHIARVY
+130 LVQSHIHIARIY
-142 IDNHLYTEK
+142 IDNNLYTEK

-165 KVSNSFAK
+165 KENNSFSN

-179 SLGLYHILSGYDHLL
+179 SLGLDHILSGYDHLL

-238 IEALIGYT
+238 VEALIGYT
-246 IMFVGLEYLYKKN
+246 IMFVGLEYLYKEN
-259 NDHRISVLFIT
+259 NDHRVSMIFIT
-270 ILSVLLLI
+270 TLSLLLLI
-278 FGHLFNPSFPYF
+278 FGSLINPNFPYF
-290 LVLGIL
+290 LILGIF
-296 LFSLGYFYLLINLKS
+296 LFSLGYFYLLKNLNS

-399 FFLFKDYSLK
+399 FFFIQRL
-409 TNKNIKAQ
+409 IA

>member
-1 MNYIIAKTVIIF
+1 MNYIIANTVIILF
-13 FFILSPLNAHYF
+13 FLLSPLNAHYF
-25 SESFSKWNVVDAIV
+25 SESFSKWNVVDNKV

-63 FEENLSEIDVFKIYL
+63 FEENLSETDVFKIYL

-105 SLNLSLKFEC
+105 SLNLSLNFEC
-115 KSNKEIKIINKDLFN
+115 PSNKEIKIINNALFN
-130 LVQSHIHIARVY
+130 LVQSHIHIARIY
-142 IDNHLYTEK
+142 IDNNLYTEK

-165 KVSNSFAK
+165 KENNSFSN

-179 SLGLYHILSGYDHLL
+179 SLGLDHILSGYDHLL

-238 IEALIGYT
+238 VEALIGYT
-246 IMFVGLEYLYKKN
+246 IMFVGLEYLYKEN
-259 NDHRISVLFIT
+259 NDHRVSMIFIT
-270 ILSVLLLI
+270 TLSLLLLI
-278 FGHLFNPSFPYF
+278 FGNFINPNFPYF
-290 LVLGIL
+290 LILGIL
-296 LFSLGYFYLLINLKS
+296 LFSLGYFYLLKNLNS

-370 YKLLMTLKITKI
+370 YRLLMTLKITKI

-399 FFLFKDYSLK
+399 FFFIQRL
-409 TNKNIKAQ
+409 IA

>member
-1 MNYIIAKTVIIF
+1 MNYIIANTVIILF
-13 FFILSPLNAHYF
+13 FLLSPLNAHYF
-25 SESFSKWNVVDAIV
+25 SESFSKWNVVDNKV

-63 FEENLSEIDVFKIYL
+63 FEENLSETDVFKIYL

-105 SLNLSLKFEC
+105 SLNLSLNFEC
-115 KSNKEIKIINKDLFN
+115 PSNKEIKIINNALFN
-130 LVQSHIHIARVY
+130 LVQSHIHIARIY
-142 IDNHLYTEK
+142 IDNNLYTEK

-165 KVSNSFAK
+165 KENNSFSN

-179 SLGLYHILSGYDHLL
+179 SLGLDHILSGYDHLL

-238 IEALIGYT
+238 VEALIGYT
-246 IMFVGLEYLYKKN
+246 IMFVGLEYLYKEN
-259 NDHRISVLFIT
+259 NDHRVSIIFIT
-270 ILSVLLLI
+270 TLSLLLLI
-278 FGHLFNPSFPYF
+278 FGNLINPNFPYF
-290 LVLGIL
+290 LILGIL
-296 LFSLGYFYLLINLKS
+296 LFSLGYFYLLKNLNS

-387 NLSFFAVVFFGF
+387 NLSFFAIVFFGF
-399 FFLFKDYSLK
+399 FFFIQRL
-409 TNKNIKAQ
+409 IA

>member
-1 MNYIIAKTVIIF
+1 MNYIIANTVIILF
-13 FFILSPLNAHYF
+13 FLLSPLNAHYF
-25 SESFSKWNVVDAIV
+25 SESFSKWNVVDNKV

-63 FEENLSEIDVFKIYL
+63 FEENLSETDVFKIYL
-78 SQHLKVTSEG
+78 SQHLKVSSEG

-105 SLNLSLKFEC
+105 SLNLSLNFEC
-115 KSNKEIKIINKDLFN
+115 PSNKEIKIINNALFN
-130 LVQSHIHIARVY
+130 LVQSHIHIARIY
-142 IDNHLYTEK
+142 IDNNLYTEK

-165 KVSNSFAK
+165 KENNSFSN

-179 SLGLYHILSGYDHLL
+179 SLGLDHILSGYDHLL

-238 IEALIGYT
+238 VEALIGYT
-246 IMFVGLEYLYKKN
+246 IMFVGLEYLYKEN
-259 NDHRISVLFIT
+259 NDHRVSMIFIT
-270 ILSVLLLI
+270 TLSLLLLI
-278 FGHLFNPSFPYF
+278 FGNLINPNFPYF
-290 LVLGIL
+290 LILGIL
-296 LFSLGYFYLLINLKS
+296 LFSLGYFYLLKNLNS

-356 EVGQIIFVLLILLI
+356 EVGQIIFVLLVLLI

-399 FFLFKDYSLK
+399 FFFIQRL
-409 TNKNIKAQ
+409 IA

>member
-1 MNYIIAKTVIIF
+1 MNYIIANTVIILF
-13 FFILSPLNAHYF
+13 FLLSPLNAHYF
-25 SESFSKWNVVDAIV
+25 SESFSKWNVVDNKV

-63 FEENLSEIDVFKIYL
+63 FEENLSETDVFKIYL

-105 SLNLSLKFEC
+105 SLNLSLNFEC
-115 KSNKEIKIINKDLFN
+115 PSNKEIKIINNALFN
-130 LVQSHIHIARVY
+130 LVQSHIHIARIY
-142 IDNHLYTEK
+142 IDNNLYTEK

-165 KVSNSFAK
+165 KENNSFSN

-179 SLGLYHILSGYDHLL
+179 SLGLDHILSGYDHLL

-238 IEALIGYT
+238 VEALIGYT
-246 IMFVGLEYLYKKN
+246 IMFVGLEYLYKEN
-259 NDHRISVLFIT
+259 NDHRVSMIFIT
-270 ILSVLLLI
+270 TLSLLLLI
-278 FGHLFNPSFPYF
+278 FGNLINPNFPYF
-290 LVLGIL
+290 LILGIL
-296 LFSLGYFYLLINLKS
+296 LFSLGYFYLLKNLNS

-336 GSKISSEN
+336 GSQISSEN

-382 IEVMK
+382 IEFMK
-387 NLSFFAVVFFGF
+387 NLSFFAIVFFGF
-399 FFLFKDYSLK
+399 FFFIQRL
-409 TNKNIKAQ
+409 IA

>member
-1 MNYIIAKTVIIF
+1 MNYIIANTVIILF
-13 FFILSPLNAHYF
+13 FLLTPLNAHYF
-25 SESFSKWNVVDAIV
+25 SESFSKWNVVDNKV

-63 FEENLSEIDVFKIYL
+63 FEENLSETDVFKIYL

-105 SLNLSLKFEC
+105 SLNLSLNFEC
-115 KSNKEIKIINKDLFN
+115 PSNKEIKIINNALFN
-130 LVQSHIHIARVY
+130 LVQSHIHIARIY
-142 IDNHLYTEK
+142 IDNNLYTEK

-165 KVSNSFAK
+165 KENNSFSN

-179 SLGLYHILSGYDHLL
+179 SLGLDHILSGYDHLL

-238 IEALIGYT
+238 VEALIGYT
-246 IMFVGLEYLYKKN
+246 IMFVGLEYLYKEN
-259 NDHRISVLFIT
+259 NDHRVSMIFIT
-270 ILSVLLLI
+270 TLSLLLLI
-278 FGHLFNPSFPYF
+278 FGNLINPNFPYF
-290 LVLGIL
+290 LILGIL
-296 LFSLGYFYLLINLKS
+296 LFSLGYFYLLKNLNS

-382 IEVMK
+382 IEVVK
-387 NLSFFAVVFFGF
+387 NLSFFAIVFFGF
-399 FFLFKDYSLK
+399 FFFIQRL
-409 TNKNIKAQ
+409 IA

>member
-1 MNYIIAKTVIIF
+1 MNYIIANTVIILF
-13 FFILSPLNAHYF
+13 FLLSPLNAHYF
-25 SESFSKWNVVDAIV
+25 SESFSKWNVVDNKV

-63 FEENLSEIDVFKIYL
+63 FEENLSETDVFKIYL

-105 SLNLSLKFEC
+105 SLNLSLNFEC
-115 KSNKEIKIINKDLFN
+115 PSNKEIKIINNALFN
-130 LVQSHIHIARVY
+130 LVQSHIHIARIY
-142 IDNHLYTEK
+142 IDNNLYTEK

-165 KVSNSFAK
+165 KENNSFSN

-179 SLGLYHILSGYDHLL
+179 SLGLDHILSGYDHLL

-238 IEALIGYT
+238 VEALIGYT
-246 IMFVGLEYLYKKN
+246 IMFVGLEYLYKEN
-259 NDHRISVLFIT
+259 NDHRVSMIFIT
-270 ILSVLLLI
+270 TLSLLLLI
-278 FGHLFNPSFPYF
+278 FGNLINPNFPYF
-290 LVLGIL
+290 LILGIL
-296 LFSLGYFYLLINLKS
+296 LFSLGYFYLLKNLNS

-382 IEVMK
+382 IDIMK
-387 NLSFFAVVFFGF
+387 NLSFFVIVFFGF
-399 FFLFKDYSLK
+399 FFFIQRL
-409 TNKNIKAQ
+409 IA